1 MPCKDSAQKVSIIE
15 PGTLV
20 SPFCRCS
27 IMQCPDHNNARHFL
41 VTMNSKDNHTSSV
54 NDELKLRRR
63 KQVTFA
69 NSRV

>member
-1 MPCKDSAQKVSIIE
+1 MPSKDSAQKVSIIV
-15 PGTLV
+15 PGTFF

-41 VTMNSKDNHTSSV
+41 VTMNSKYNHTSSV
-54 NDELKLRRR
+54 NEELKLRRR